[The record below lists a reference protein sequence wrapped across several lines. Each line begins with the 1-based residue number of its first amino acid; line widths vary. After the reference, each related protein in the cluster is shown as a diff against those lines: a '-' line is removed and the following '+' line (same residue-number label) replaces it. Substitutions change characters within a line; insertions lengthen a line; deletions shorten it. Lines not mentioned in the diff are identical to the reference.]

1 MRKMSVN
8 LMCSNKQKNI
18 GVPQIRKYKESDL
31 KSVTKLYENMMSEY
45 VHLPLDEKFIKYFME
60 YPGVY
65 EDGILTAERAGE
77 VVGFE
82 IISILSQM
90 NIKVGNILTFLA
102 NDIHSAELLLES
114 AENYCIVQDVD
125 LMMAAPLPHLTAT
138 FDIKEWNRF
147 VPSVLIAKGI
157 TLVPL
162 LEAILSRRKDL
173 KRVFGS
179 RTVLLSLEDETI
191 QISIK
196 QDELEVKEI
205 DQETK
210 NPSKLVTDKETLLN
224 IIFGQTNPF
233 VAYLRG
239 KLLIRNRKDVIMILR
254 FLRKMKFKDSIFTS
268 LGDRI

>member
-1 MRKMSVN
+1 MMS
-8 LMCSNKQKNI
+8 SNKQKNI
-18 GVPQIRKYKESDL
+18 GIPQIRKYKESDL
-31 KSVTKLYENMMSEY
+31 ESVMKLYERTMSEY
-45 VHLPLDEKFIKYFME
+45 AHLPLDEKFIKYFME
-60 YPGVY
+60 YFGVY
-65 EDGILTAERAGE
+65 EDGILTVERTGE

-90 NIKVGNILTFLA
+90 NIKVGNIITFLA

-114 AENYCIVQDVD
+114 AENYCIAQHVD
-125 LMMAAPLPHLTAT
+125 LIIAAPPPHLTTT

-157 TLVPL
+157 ALVPL
-162 LEAILSRRKDL
+162 LEAILSRREDL
-173 KRVFGS
+173 KRVFGG

-191 QISIK
+191 QISIR

-210 NPSKLVTDKETLLN
+210 NHSTLITDKKTLLN

-239 KLLIRNRKDVIMILR
+239 KLSIRNRKDVIMILR

-268 LGDRI
+268 LADRI